1 MKCKKNSAKA
11 LKNLLKFSKMPA
23 NLNFAFAEFISL
35 LKAHLLQSHE
45 KGFGAEFE
53 LPFYTPLQNKAKNL
67 NFLITLNQKMLY

>member
-11 LKNLLKFSKMPA
+11 LKNSLKFSKMPA

-45 KGFGAEFE
+45 KR
-53 LPFYTPLQNKAKNL
+53 LLVL
-67 NFLITLNQKMLY
+67 NFNYHSTRLCKIKQKI

>member
-11 LKNLLKFSKMPA
+11 LKNSLKFGKMSA

-45 KGFGAEFE
+45 KR
-53 LPFYTPLQNKAKNL
+53 LLVLNL
-67 NFLITLNQKMLY
+67 NYYSTRLCKIKQKI

>member
-45 KGFGAEFE
+45 KR
-53 LPFYTPLQNKAKNL
+53 LLVLNL
-67 NFLITLNQKMLY
+67 NYHSTRLYKIKQKI